1 MFSSLFLALPLPAH
15 SLSLFPLFSAHHLP
29 PPLLPS
35 PYVPSLSLP
44 HLLQTLCPMHSHKEI
59 IYSCPPVR
67 VCISMPAEHVNLSH
81 SYRHWVVKLS
91 SDSLQQNDHR
101 MPVAWRIT
109 TVVTISNGGPNVSL
123 HFNLLYCVA
132 YCMTQ
137 WYALQPK
144 SSCFWILAYLYH
156 FFLARH
162 IAHRKSVWAAVP
174 LLKIYLTICQCLYQS
189 IKHCISWCK
198 NYEFNKVQCKHT
210 Q

>member
-1 MFSSLFLALPLPAH
+1 MTDIK
-15 SLSLFPLFSAHHLP
+15 SLSYKAYYMSCFHLSFLLYPFPLILSHFFLSSQPIIYPRLF
-29 PPLLPS
+29 PLLPS

-67 VCISMPAEHVNLSH
+67 VCISMPAEHVNLSR

-137 WYALQPK
+137 WYAQQPK
-144 SSCFWILAYLYH
+144 SSCFWILAYLYQFSL
-156 FFLARH
+156 FF
-162 IAHRKSVWAAVP
+162 SSQG
-174 LLKIYLTICQCLYQS
+174 T
-189 IKHCISWCK
+189 
-198 NYEFNKVQCKHT
+198 
-210 Q
+210 